1 MKEDQLLFVEGL
13 VSEDQFSGGLRVTA
27 DRVFDL
33 AGARSEFARELK
45 LSFNGQA
52 DAARLA
58 QLIKPHMPGN
68 CAVRIT
74 YRNVDALCEMEIG
87 SAKISDALLS
97 SLTQWLTADNVQV
110 RY

>member
-1 MKEDQLLFVEGL
+1 M
-13 VSEDQFSGGLRVTA
+13 SEDSFSGGLRVTA

-33 AGARSEFARELK
+33 AGARNEFAREIK

-58 QLIKPHMPGN
+58 QMMKPHMPGT
-68 CAVRIT
+68 CAVRVA
-74 YRNVDALCEMEIG
+74 YRNRDAQCELEIG

-97 SLTQWLTADNVQV
+97 SLTQWLTADNVEV

>member
-1 MKEDQLLFVEGL
+1 M
-13 VSEDQFSGGLRVTA
+13 RVTA
-27 DRVFDL
+27 EQLFDL
-33 AGARSEFARELK
+33 TKARDEYARELR

-58 QLIKPHMPGN
+58 QMIKPHMPGR

-74 YRNVDALCEMEIG
+74 YRNRDALCEMEIG
-87 SAKISDALLS
+87 SAKISEALLS
-97 SLTQWLTADNVQV
+97 SLTQWLNADNVQL